1 MQASITDQRRSRPA
15 SRVAWPPAVS
25 LARFIA
31 AMERPEAS
39 PMASISAA
47 VEKGLGRS
55 TLASSPFSVSDFI
68 WRSVSTKP
76 PPIE

>member
-1 MQASITDQRRSRPA
+1 MARARRRTLRPPGSVPSVARPRSMQASITDQSRSRPA

-31 AMERPEAS
+31 AIERPEAS

-47 VEKGLGRS
+47 VAKG
-55 TLASSPFSVSDFI
+55 
-68 WRSVSTKP
+68 
-76 PPIE
+76 